1 MKNKRKTR
9 IVPVP
14 VIQELIRKEEIS
26 ISKELGRYLWDISKL
41 VIGGAVITT
50 VLQLNTDKYLVIAAA
65 ISLAIFLFACG
76 LIILIFK
83 KK

>member
-1 MKNKRKTR
+1 MKNKQKTR
-9 IVPVP
+9 IVAVP
-14 VIQELIRKEEIS
+14 VIQKQIRKEEIS
-26 ISKELGRYLWDISKL
+26 ISKELGRYLWDVSKL

-65 ISLAIFLFACG
+65 VSLAIFLFGCG

>member
-1 MKNKRKTR
+1 MKNKQKTR
-9 IVPVP
+9 IVSVP
-14 VIQELIRKEEIS
+14 VIQEQIRKEEIS
-26 ISKELGRYLWDISKL
+26 ISKELGRYLWDVSKL

-65 ISLAIFLFACG
+65 VSLAIFLFGCG

>member
-1 MKNKRKTR
+1 MKNRRKTKR
-9 IVPVP
+9 MSIPLQV
-14 VIQELIRKEEIS
+14 QQLQKEEANIL
-26 ISKELGRYLWDISKL
+26 KEFGKYLLDISKL

-65 ISLAIFLFACG
+65 VSLAIFLFVCG

>member
-1 MKNKRKTR
+1 MKNKQKTR
-9 IVPVP
+9 IVAVP
-14 VIQELIRKEEIS
+14 VIQKQIRKEEIS
-26 ISKELGRYLWDISKL
+26 ISKELGRYLWDVSKL

-65 ISLAIFLFACG
+65 VSLAIFLFVCR

>member
-1 MKNKRKTR
+1 MKNKQKTR
-9 IVPVP
+9 IVAVP
-14 VIQELIRKEEIS
+14 VIQKQIRKEEIS
-26 ISKELGRYLWDISKL
+26 ISKELGRYLWDVSKL

-50 VLQLNTDKYLVIAAA
+50 VLQLNTDKYLEIAAA
-65 ISLAIFLFACG
+65 VSLAIFLFVCG

>member
-1 MKNKRKTR
+1 MKNKQKTR
-9 IVPVP
+9 IVAVP
-14 VIQELIRKEEIS
+14 VIQKQIRKEEIS
-26 ISKELGRYLWDISKL
+26 ISKELGRYLWDVSKL
-41 VIGGAVITT
+41 VSGGAVITT

-65 ISLAIFLFACG
+65 VSLAIFLFVCG

>member
-1 MKNKRKTR
+1 MKNKQKTR
-9 IVPVP
+9 IVAVP
-14 VIQELIRKEEIS
+14 VIQEQMRREEIS
-26 ISKELGRYLWDISKL
+26 ISKELGRYLWDVSKL

-65 ISLAIFLFACG
+65 VSLAIFLFVCG

>member
-1 MKNKRKTR
+1 MMNKRKTK
-9 IVPVP
+9 IVAVP
-14 VIQELIRKEEIS
+14 VIQEQIRKEEIS
-26 ISKELGRYLWDISKL
+26 ISKELGRYLWDVSKL

-50 VLQLNTDKYLVIAAA
+50 VLQINTDKYLVIAAA
-65 ISLAIFLFACG
+65 VSLAIFLFVCG